1 MAIYLIALMSTLFNT
16 AFGGSR
22 VAMSLLAIE
31 LGANPFGVGLLA
43 ALYGVFPMLLAIYAG
58 KLIDR
63 VGARGPMIAG
73 MLGLALVLLLPAGI
87 PSLLVMYCAAPLL
100 GLCFMIFFV
109 AVQGIT
115 GAVGRDQD
123 RARNYGVLSIGFSIS
138 GFLGPLIA
146 GFSIDHLGHQGALL
160 ILAGC
165 ALIPL
170 LLLWLRP
177 AMIPRAKPG
186 EEKKPG
192 QSVRDLLRD
201 PALRRIFVV
210 SGFISAGWD
219 LYSFYM
225 PVYGHQIGLSASVI
239 GMILA
244 TFALA
249 TFVIRLFLSALMR
262 PGSEMRIL
270 NWALYVASAA
280 YFLFPFFENPWA
292 LAAISFLLGLGIGTG
307 QPLSMTLIY
316 NLAPAGRTSEAA
328 GVRVTVNHF
337 THITIP
343 LLFGA
348 MGSVVGVAPVFISNG
363 LMLLT
368 GGIINQR
375 AARH

>member
-1 MAIYLIALMSTLFNT
+1 M
-16 AFGGSR
+16 
-22 VAMSLLAIE
+22 
-31 LGANPFGVGLLA
+31 
-43 ALYGVFPMLLAIYAG
+43 
-58 KLIDR
+58 
-63 VGARGPMIAG
+63 
-73 MLGLALVLLLPAGI
+73 
-87 PSLLVMYCAAPLL
+87 
-100 GLCFMIFFV
+100 FFV

-115 GAVGRDQD
+115 GAVGRVQD
-123 RARNYGVLSIGFSIS
+123 RAHNYGVLSIGFSIS

-146 GFSIDHLGHQGALL
+146 GFSIDRFGHQGALL

-177 AMIPRAKPG
+177 GMIPRAG
-186 EEKKPG
+186 TAAEKKPG

-201 PALRRIFVV
+201 PALRRTFVV
-210 SGFISAGWD
+210 SGFLSAGWD

-239 GMILA
+239 GMIMA
-244 TFALA
+244 TFAVA
-249 TFVIRLFLSALMR
+249 TFVIRLFLSAMLR
-262 PGSEMRIL
+262 QGSEMRIL
-270 NWALYVASAA
+270 NHALYVASAA
-280 YFLFPFFENPWA
+280 YFLFPFFGNPWA

-316 NLAPAGRTSEAA
+316 NLAPKGRTSEAA